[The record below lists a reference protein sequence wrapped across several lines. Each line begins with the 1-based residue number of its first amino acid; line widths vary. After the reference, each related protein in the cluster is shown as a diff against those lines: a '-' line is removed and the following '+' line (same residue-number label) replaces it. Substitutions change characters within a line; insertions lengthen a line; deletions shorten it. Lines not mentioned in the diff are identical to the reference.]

1 MNGIVTLPRAAALG
15 SAESA
20 ASVLRVHRLGRMS
33 YAEALQ
39 RQEDLLAAK
48 LAGARGDD
56 LLLVE
61 HDPVYTLG
69 RGADE
74 RDLLGAPARLGVPV
88 FRIGRGGG
96 ATYHGPGQM
105 VAYPIV
111 QLRHDRDVH
120 RFVRSLERA
129 LIVAL
134 ARFGVA
140 ARALPG
146 ETGVWTAGGKIA
158 SIGIGV
164 RRGVSFHGV
173 ALNVSTDLD
182 YFHHIV
188 PCAAPQ
194 TVIVNLADLVAEPV
208 TVSLVGEVFAE
219 SLAKELELTCAEKV

>member
-1 MNGIVTLPRAAALG
+1 MGSAVSPRCALG
-15 SAESA
+15 SPARAMSP
-20 ASVLRVHRLGRMS
+20 LRVRRLGRMP

-48 LAGARGDD
+48 LAGGRGDD

-74 RDLLGAPARLGVPV
+74 RDLCGAPARLGVPV
-88 FRIGRGGG
+88 FRVGRGGG

-111 QLRHDRDVH
+111 HLRHGRDVH
-120 RFVRSLERA
+120 RYVRSLERA
-129 LIVAL
+129 LIAAL

-140 ARALPG
+140 AQAVPG
-146 ETGVWTAGGKIA
+146 ETGVWTAAGKIA

-182 YFHHIV
+182 YFRQIV

-194 TVIVNLADLVAEPV
+194 TVIVNLAALVAEPV
-208 TVSLVGEVFAE
+208 TVSQAGEVFAE
-219 SLAKELELTCAEKV
+219 ALAKELELTCADKR